1 MRNEIEI
8 WKPKGLLVLLCKK
21 QGGAVISHKTMETW
35 KKGILGR
42 SWVQMERDWCGI
54 HQKIYK
60 RETVKHW
67 YHNYT
72 TKRGKTRRFHPRR
85 CLPRQRNKLL
95 KQSWILKL
103 QLYFHW
109 GKKVPTSNGI
119 PRAQNTIENQV
130 LSNSLLLAFFWRP
143 FLCDWKITAKSFGIA
158 FFLSYL
164 FVISLH
170 RIKTHHDIFQTKIVF
185 VLSFPTTFPAS
196 FFPSHSPI
204 HFSACGKNAQWNFT
218 QLISKRKVWTQH
230 SIFIQLYTHPKG
242 EQLSPNSLYQGEL
255 CSFFLC
261 FPTSHPCL
269 SRLPCA

>member
-1 MRNEIEI
+1 MRNETEI
-8 WKPKGLLVLLCKK
+8 WKPKGLLVLLCKEQESSYK
-21 QGGAVISHKTMETW
+21 SQDHGNLKERYTW
-35 KKGILGR
+35 SFLSSDGTGLMWDTSKDLR
-42 SWVQMERDWCGI
+42 ERQWSTDI
-54 HQKIYK
+54 I
-60 RETVKHW
+60 
-67 YHNYT
+67 T
-72 TKRGKTRRFHPRR
+72 TLQRRGKTRRFHPRR
-85 CLPRQRNKLL
+85 CLPHQRHKLL